1 VDYCRLRKT
10 FRIGGS
16 RRQVLLSS
24 AGGLDFLNF
33 GELIGR
39 PEFLKQRLIPDH
51 PRANTLDLQILA
63 DLVAAVSNSQ
73 APHSPE
79 YGENSVP
86 PEIPDAIKLLPDRH
100 DRTGGI
106 QAAASKLRPCSLTG
120 REPPASSFASS
131 PRNAP
136 NWKPRKSSTPLA
148 AL

>member
-24 AGGLDFLNF
+24 ACGLDFLNF

-63 DLVAAVSNSQ
+63 DLVAAVSNCQ

-86 PEIPDAIKLLPDRH
+86 SEIPDAIKLLPDHH
-100 DRTGGI
+100 DARR
-106 QAAASKLRPCSLTG
+106 ALRKTPACPSGVPG
-120 REPPASSFASS
+120 RFA
-131 PRNAP
+131 RIRVIAVD
-136 NWKPRKSSTPLA
+136 
-148 AL
+148 